1 MLVLLLGSY
10 DPETKKL
17 LYGAQKFIAQAFSSE
32 GHYALIMENLEYFVI
47 SQPSRNGHG
56 GTFDIIV
63 EKEKDVNLTLYFPR
77 LMGNPGS
84 ILVETIS
91 YRVDVPGA
99 LFEYLFN
106 KKLISEDA
114 KIMNMPALAPVGQP
128 SLFSVLVES
137 CSLYF
142 IIRLFRND

>member
-1 MLVLLLGSY
+1 MG
-10 DPETKKL
+10 D
-17 LYGAQKFIAQAFSSE
+17 
-32 GHYALIMENLEYFVI
+32 
-47 SQPSRNGHG
+47 SR
-56 GTFDIIV
+56 
-63 EKEKDVNLTLYFPR
+63 
-77 LMGNPGS
+77 S
-84 ILVETIS
+84 ILVETIP
-91 YRVDVPGA
+91 YHVDVPGA

-142 IIRLFRND
+142 IIRLKEETRGGEIIELCSILNSLSPPNIVTLAWMERVFLFKKSEIVLSTMFQILLDNQSVSLREFIDEDDLCKQIGNLIKLATPY